1 MLLMLRGG
9 GGLARMVSHLC
20 STKNFG
26 GTIKKDFM
34 ALVKDF
40 ESGDMIWLD

>member
-1 MLLMLRGG
+1 MLLMLRG